1 MSVEV
6 KEISQLDS
14 ITVDENTLIPVYSQ
28 TEGIG
33 KATLQ
38 NAKDVIGVSIDSVS
52 ASITQGNVNSNPT
65 ASVTNTGTDQN
76 QELEFSFTVPA
87 PNQIERTTVAE
98 DTTSTRKQT
107 VTFVN
112 SDTTKNQSIEV
123 RDGRGITGI
132 TQVSS
137 TANGATRAITV
148 AYSDGTTD
156 TLSVKN
162 GEGIDS
168 VNVSQNLASGG
179 TSTMTLSMSDGTTQT
194 VSIKNGKDFHIEKS
208 YASIAAMEADFANMD
223 EYDFVMIDTG
233 SVEDVDTGKLY
244 YKGDSAWQYV
254 GDLSGKQG
262 IKGDTGTGISQI
274 SFTASNAD
282 SGVNILTVTLSD
294 GTSQTFNIRNGSK
307 GSTGERGSGFFAGTT
322 YSETGSTEYFITT
335 DTGIDTGLIIDKKRN
350 VDDIDYSTYKV
361 GDVYLQTSTKN
372 LYSAQLY
379 TKSSGSSAV
388 AILYW
393 NKLTNLALLQNI
405 AQTTTS
411 TASGGVNTIT
421 ATLSDGTTQTF
432 SIKNGE
438 SIGSIEPPATV
449 DTSSGAGNVY
459 TVKNTSG
466 ITVGTFTV
474 YNASNTTATSLA
486 TARNFTI
493 TDADGTNSG
502 TAKSFDGTANMTL
515 TLPSTIK
522 ASITGNCSGSSGS
535 CTGHAVTATTATF
548 ATKLLT
554 ARKVYVKLGT
564 ASTSETKDFSGDTA
578 IPVNGTLGT
587 GNGGTGATSILGIL
601 QNLRN
606 SVTGASAGN
615 IQSNYGIY
623 VTASKFTTTS
633 GYIKFS
639 NGLLIQW
646 GRTSQSVTT
655 EEIALITYTSVNTYF
670 VYTAYIDN
678 RGVSSSSGSAPVVEK
693 MSNSKIKIGQDNRVA
708 LFTEWLTIGY

>member
-1 MSVEV
+1 MQTST
-6 KEISQLDS
+6 KNLYSAQLYTKS
-14 ITVDENTLIPVYSQ
+14 SGSSAVAILYWNKLTNL
-28 TEGIG
+28 
-33 KATLQ
+33 ALLQ
-38 NAKDVIGVSIDSVS
+38 NIAQ
-52 ASITQGNVNSNPT
+52 T
-65 ASVTNTGTDQN
+65 
-76 QELEFSFTVPA
+76 
-87 PNQIERTTVAE
+87 
-98 DTTSTRKQT
+98 TTST
-107 VTFVN
+107 
-112 SDTTKNQSIEV
+112 
-123 RDGRGITGI
+123 
-132 TQVSS
+132 
-137 TANGATRAITV
+137 
-148 AYSDGTTD
+148 
-156 TLSVKN
+156 
-162 GEGIDS
+162 
-168 VNVSQNLASGG
+168 ASGG
-179 TSTMTLSMSDGTTQT
+179 VNT
-194 VSIKNGKDFHIEKS
+194 I
-208 YASIAAMEADFANMD
+208 
-223 EYDFVMIDTG
+223 
-233 SVEDVDTGKLY
+233 
-244 YKGDSAWQYV
+244 
-254 GDLSGKQG
+254 
-262 IKGDTGTGISQI
+262 
-274 SFTASNAD
+274 TA
-282 SGVNILTVTLSD
+282 TLSD
-294 GTSQTFNIRNGSK
+294 GTTQTFNIRNGSK